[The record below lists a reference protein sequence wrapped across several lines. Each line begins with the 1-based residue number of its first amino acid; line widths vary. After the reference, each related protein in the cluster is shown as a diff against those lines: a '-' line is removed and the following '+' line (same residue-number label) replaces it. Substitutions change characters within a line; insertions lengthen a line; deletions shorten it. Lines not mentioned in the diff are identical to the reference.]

1 MPHDGS
7 RPKNVEAL
15 GSRGWPF
22 LSRGRWTGV
31 VIEGQQ
37 DAPVAVV
44 GAGGFGT
51 CLSTLLARKGIEVR
65 QWCRDPGYAQSIANS
80 RENTKYL
87 PGVKIPLN
95 VWMTSNL
102 ADAVEGAEVVV
113 AAVPSQAMR
122 ETARAFAPFL
132 ARDAKVLNIA
142 KGIEHDTFLR
152 MSQVIAEEVG
162 SNHAV
167 ASMSGPNFAEE
178 IARGTPSA
186 TVIASKSPVALNLLC
201 GLFTTEWF
209 KAYPRRDL
217 VGVELGGVMKNIV
230 ALAAGLTQGIGFGQ
244 NSQAAVIT
252 LGLDEMVRFG
262 VANGAKKETFTGLS
276 GLGDLILTATSS
288 RSRNHRVGELLGKGL
303 SKEQAIA
310 TLGGQVVEGVMATKF
325 VHGLAAKEKIPL
337 PLTAEIYR
345 ILYEGKDARVAV
357 RDLMDMM

>member
-1 MPHDGS
+1 M
-7 RPKNVEAL
+7 
-15 GSRGWPF
+15 
-22 LSRGRWTGV
+22 
-31 VIEGQQ
+31 IEGQQ

-51 CLSTLLARKGIEVR
+51 CLGFLLARNGVEVR

-95 VWMTSNL
+95 VWITSSL
-102 ADAVEGAEVVV
+102 QDAVEGAEVVV

-122 ETARAFAPFL
+122 ETAKAFAPFL
-132 ARDAKVLNIA
+132 DRDAKVLNVA
-142 KGIEHDTFLR
+142 KGIEHDTYLR
-152 MSQVIAEEVG
+152 MSQVLGEEVG
-162 SNHAV
+162 PGHPV

-186 TVIASKSPVALNLLC
+186 TVIASKSAPALNLLC
-201 GLFTTEWF
+201 GLFTTDWF
-209 KAYPRRDL
+209 KAYPRRDV

-230 ALAAGLTQGIGFGQ
+230 AIAAGLTQGIGFGQ
-244 NSQAAVIT
+244 NAQAAVIT

-262 VANGAKKETFTGLS
+262 VAHGAKKETFTGLS

-303 SKEQAIA
+303 KKEQAIA

-325 VHGLAAKEKIPL
+325 VHELAAKEKIPL
-337 PLTAEIYR
+337 PLTSEIYR
-345 ILYEGKDARVAV
+345 ILYEGKEVKKAV
-357 RDLMDMM
+357 KDLMDLL